1 MYCEKAFQIS
11 KCHKTNRTKRTHE
24 ELILVYGPR
33 QSDECSL
40 RLRLALKN
48 YEGKGK
54 KREN

>member
-1 MYCEKAFQIS
+1 MYCENAFQIS